1 MESVTDTPDLLP
13 IGRFSSLSRISVRML
28 RHYDA
33 HGVLVPADIDA
44 SNGYRRYA
52 PAQLSEAAAIR
63 RLRDVGFGVS
73 AIGALLAVR
82 GTPAFDEALRAQRLD
97 LAAAVDDAV
106 LRLRLIDTLIQ
117 EPTMTDTQER
127 AALTVLPAQTIVY
140 LRDTV
145 PDYAG
150 EGLLWQRFLPALQE
164 QGIVCGEPGGC
175 IEHDDE
181 FRESDVDES
190 VFLPV
195 PEGTAAAAPL
205 GVLSAPERRVVTAT
219 VAGPYPQAIGRAHE
233 LITAYVSAHG
243 LELSRTPGD
252 PATHH
257 FNIYLNDPSTVP
269 EEQLRTRVVV
279 PVR

>member
-1 MESVTDTPDLLP
+1 MTDTPDLMP

-33 HGVLVPADIDA
+33 HGVLVPAAVDA
-44 SNGYRRYA
+44 LTGHRRYDGT
-52 PAQLSEAAAIR
+52 QLTDAAAIR

-82 GTPAFDEALRAQRLD
+82 GTPAFDDALRAQRLE
-97 LAAAVDDAV
+97 LAAAADDAAA
-106 LRLRLIDTLIQ
+106 RLRLIDTLIQ
-117 EPTMTDTQER
+117 EPTMTEIASEID
-127 AALTVLPAQTIVY
+127 LPARTIVA
-140 LRDTV
+140 LRGVV

-150 EGLLWQRFLPALQE
+150 EGRLWERFLPALEQ
-164 QGIVCGEPGGC
+164 QGIAMTGPGGC

-190 VFLPV
+190 VFVEAP
-195 PEGTAAAAPL
+195 PGTVVAAPL
-205 GVLSAPERRVVTAT
+205 AVIDAPATRAVEAVVI
-219 VAGPYPQAIGRAHE
+219 GPYAEAIPRAHE
-233 LITAYVSAHG
+233 LIGQYAAAHG
-243 LELSRTPGD
+243 LTLARTIDD

-257 FNIYLNDPSTVP
+257 FNVYLDDPRTVP
-269 EEQLRTRVVV
+269 EPELRTRVVV

>member
-1 MESVTDTPDLLP
+1 MTDTPDLMP

-28 RHYDA
+28 RHYDT

-44 SNGYRRYA
+44 TNGYRRYA
-52 PAQLSEAAAIR
+52 SAQLADAAAIR

-82 GTPAFDEALRAQRLD
+82 GTPAFDEALRAQRLE
-97 LAAAVDDAV
+97 LAAAAADAAA
-106 LRLRLIDTLIQ
+106 RLRLIDTLIR
-117 EPTMTDTQER
+117 EPTMTDTVS
-127 AALTVLPAQTIVY
+127 LTTLPARTLVH
-140 LRDTV
+140 LRGTV

-150 EGLLWQRFLPALQE
+150 EGLLWERFLPALRA
-164 QGIVCGEPGGC
+164 QGLAPIGPGGC

-190 VFLPV
+190 VYFEV
-195 PEGTAAAAPL
+195 PAGTTVAAPL
-205 GVLSAPERRVVTAT
+205 AVFTAPAGRAVEAVVDGAY
-219 VAGPYPQAIGRAHE
+219 AQAIPRAHE
-233 LITAYVSAHG
+233 LIGAYVAAHG
-243 LELSRTPGD
+243 LVLARTVDD

-257 FNIYLNDPSTVP
+257 FNVYLNDPCAVP
-269 EEQLRTRVVV
+269 EAELRTRVVV

>member
-1 MESVTDTPDLLP
+1 MTDTPDLVP

-33 HGVLVPADIDA
+33 HGVLVPADVDA
-44 SNGYRRYA
+44 LTGYRRYA
-52 PAQLSEAAAIR
+52 PAQLAEAAAIR

-82 GTPAFDEALRAQRLD
+82 GTEAFDEALRAQRLD
-97 LAAAVDDAV
+97 LAAAAEDSVA
-106 LRLRLIDTLIQ
+106 RLRLIDTLIR
-117 EPTMTDTQER
+117 EPTMTDTV
-127 AALTVLPAQTIVY
+127 ALTALPARTLVH
-140 LRDTV
+140 LRGTV

-150 EGLLWQRFLPALQE
+150 EGELWERFLPEVQAQDIAPA
-164 QGIVCGEPGGC
+164 GPGGC

-190 VFLPV
+190 VFFEVLA
-195 PEGTAAAAPL
+195 GTTAAAPL
-205 GVLSAPERRVVTAT
+205 AVFEAPAGRAVEAVVD
-219 VAGPYPQAIGRAHE
+219 GPYAQAIPRAHE
-233 LITAYVSAHG
+233 LIGAYVAEHG
-243 LELSRTPGD
+243 LALARTVDD

-257 FNIYLNDPSTVP
+257 FNVYLNDPCAVP
-269 EEQLRTRVVV
+269 EAELRTRVVV